1 MNERQKL
8 LRCLSAEQFAAWEL
22 HLYLDTHPAD
32 KKAKEMY
39 ERHQARATELR
50 EEYECK
56 YGPLSPRDGEG
67 CEWLKD
73 PWPWE
78 RGAR

>member
-1 MNERQKL
+1 MTERRKL
-8 LRCLSAEQFAAWEL
+8 MLALSAEQFATWEL

-32 KKAKEMY
+32 KKARQMHEK
-39 ERHQARATELR
+39 HAARAAELR

-56 YGPLSPRDGEG
+56 FGSLSPAMGEG
-67 CEWLKD
+67 CDWLKD

-78 RGAR
+78 KGV